1 MLLAV
6 IAGAAF
12 PIQASINGEFAQRG
26 ATIFWS
32 VAISAA
38 LTALTT
44 ALVTGFVLRIP
55 PPSLE
60 LFARIPPWLWWG
72 GFLGVLVL
80 GIMSFLP
87 QRIGAATMIACFIA
101 GQTLCALALDHWGAF
116 GLPQQ
121 DVSAGRLLGVGL
133 IVGGVLLVR
142 LL

>member
-6 IAGAAF
+6 VAGAAF

-38 LTALTT
+38 LTAATT
-44 ALVTGFVLRIP
+44 GLVAAFVLRIP
-55 PPSLE
+55 PPSIE
-60 LFARIPPWLWWG
+60 FFTRIPPWLWWG

-101 GQTLCALALDHWGAF
+101 GQALCALLLDYLGA
-116 GLPQQ
+116 
-121 DVSAGRLLGVGL
+121 
-133 IVGGVLLVR
+133 
-142 LL
+142 